1 MSDNDGSLT
10 QSIKQFTGFGGS
22 LFHKS
27 SAVGIDVGSRSVKA
41 VILERKKDQ
50 LVLKNYAI
58 AKTKEDLIKAG
69 TSGVITSSAGELI
82 KKVAQ
87 QAGIKK
93 DEKVNVSVPSFSSL
107 ITTIEIP
114 NMPED
119 EIEQVIQIEAPKYIP
134 MQLSDV
140 VYGWQIV
147 DDGGKFGAEE
157 SSQENSKEEETH
169 GSTHKTVK
177 SKEVRVMVVAIMK
190 EISSQYEKVFHES
203 GYSIDSLEIDSFSLT
218 RSLARE
224 DPECNV
230 ILDIGHKVTNILIT
244 SRGNILVNRT
254 IDVAGER
261 ITKAIARGMN
271 IDEERAEQYK
281 LENGVNMGSGQDSGV
296 IVQMLDVLIGE
307 VMQTIGSFKEDY
319 PKLKPENIVLSGG
332 GAYMKGLEEYIEK
345 ESKINT
351 KMGNPLAGIS
361 FPERYKNAAVNHG
374 PLLSVAVG
382 LAKLPFEEKNR

>member
-1 MSDNDGSLT
+1 MNDNEDSLMR
-10 QSIKQFTGFGGS
+10 SIKQFAGFESS

-41 VILERKKDQ
+41 VVLEYKRDQ

-69 TSGVITSSAGELI
+69 TSGVIAPSAGELI

-87 QAGIKK
+87 QAGIK

-114 NMPED
+114 NMPQD

-147 DDGGKFGAEE
+147 DDGGSSGSKK
-157 SSQENSKEEETH
+157 SSQEDNRKGESRRPVHGTVRSKEI
-169 GSTHKTVK
+169 
-177 SKEVRVMVVAIMK
+177 RIMVVAIMK
-190 EISSQYEKVFHES
+190 EISSQYEKVFHKS

-224 DPECNV
+224 ELECNV

-244 SRGNILVNRT
+244 LRGNILVNRT
-254 IDVAGER
+254 IDVAGDR

-281 LENGVNMGSGQDSGV
+281 LENGVDMGTGQDSGV
-296 IVQMLDVLIGE
+296 IVQMLDVLINE
-307 VMQTIGSFKEDY
+307 VMQTIDSFKENY
-319 PKLKPENIVLSGG
+319 PKLKPESIVLSGG
-332 GAYMKGLEEYIEK
+332 GAYMKGLREYIEK

-351 KMGNPLAGIS
+351 KIGNPLAEIS
-361 FPERYKNAAVNHG
+361 FPERYKNAVINHG

-382 LAKLPFEEKNR
+382 LAKLPFEEKSQ